1 MKSDNL
7 PPQAAHPEQ
16 TPPAS
21 VAKERAKGR
30 GKEPAAPRRPRSME
44 LWLAAA
50 FMLVHLVAPVVI
62 GERYPFTI
70 SPMFYDQPAECCTYV
85 VTAADGSLLE
95 AEQFNLH
102 LVYDGNP
109 PGLGMGI
116 EPTETLHPYCQP
128 CQRQKVTDHV
138 RGIMQRESI
147 AGPITIKRRH
157 LFARNHRI
165 ADESDQWEISIEA
178 ADQPSNS
185 DESVEPSQQ

>member
-16 TPPAS
+16 TPPEDS
-21 VAKERAKGR
+21 AKG
-30 GKEPAAPRRPRSME
+30 PNAPRRSRSLE

-50 FMLVHLVAPVVI
+50 FAFVHLVAPVVI

-85 VTAADGSLLE
+85 LTGADGAVLDTE
-95 AEQFNLH
+95 RFNLH

-116 EPTETLHPYCQP
+116 EPTETLHPYCLP
-128 CQRQKVTDHV
+128 CELQQVTEHV
-138 RGIMQRESI
+138 RGIMRQEGI
-147 AGPITIKRRH
+147 AGPITITRRH
-157 LFARNHRI
+157 LFHKDHRI
-165 ADESDQWEISIEA
+165 ADETDQWQVSING
-178 ADQPSNS
+178 ADQRGGS
-185 DESVEPSQQ
+185 DRSVEPSPQ